1 MKSFFTEYQYT
12 KHMMLFMYDDLHH
25 LLRDIVS
32 KYIIP
37 ETLEKCKNAS
47 ILCDVIFS
55 NAKNHLRNK
64 ELGIRFQHMK
74 HKGVQQS
81 HTSSLSSEDIDV

>member
-1 MKSFFTEYQYT
+1 
-12 KHMMLFMYDDLHH
+12 MLFMYDDLHH
-25 LLRDIVS
+25 LLIDIVS
-32 KYIIP
+32 KYITP

-64 ELGIRFQHMK
+64 ELGIRLQHMK
-74 HKGVQQS
+74 QGRATITHLITKF
-81 HTSSLSSEDIDV
+81 

>member
-1 MKSFFTEYQYT
+1 
-12 KHMMLFMYDDLHH
+12 MYDDLHH
-25 LLRDIVS
+25 LLIDIVS
-32 KYIIP
+32 KYITP

-64 ELGIRFQHMK
+64 ELGIRLQHMK

-81 HTSSLSSEDIDV
+81 HTSLLSSEDIDV

>member
-1 MKSFFTEYQYT
+1 
-12 KHMMLFMYDDLHH
+12 MMLFMYDDLHH
-25 LLRDIVS
+25 LLIDIVS
-32 KYIIP
+32 KYITP

-64 ELGIRFQHMK
+64 ELGIRLQHMK
-74 HKGVQQS
+74 QGHATITHLITKF
-81 HTSSLSSEDIDV
+81 